1 MGKIVHWNQFVQQSA
16 NPTRWLA
23 PEDLMRTVATNPTS
37 ACHKK
42 EITTVTYVP
51 YIVPESAVRMRFC
64 VMDTEK
70 QWGARCP
77 PYAFQEESKQR
88 EVISEDYALGS
99 AQ

>member
-1 MGKIVHWNQFVQQSA
+1 
-16 NPTRWLA
+16 
-23 PEDLMRTVATNPTS
+23 MRMVATNPTS

-42 EITTVTYVP
+42 ETTTVTCVP
-51 YIVPESAVRMRFC
+51 YIAQEYVARMRFC

-70 QWGARCP
+70 QWDARCP